1 MALAA
6 VEALAAEGRSDVL
19 VYGVDFT
26 DDARAAIKEGTMT
39 GSMSYSSVKYTH
51 AAIQMAI
58 AMINGTEYADTIYLP
73 LTLAN
78 VDNVN
83 DLDNWK

>member
-1 MALAA
+1 
-6 VEALAAEGRSDVL
+6 
-19 VYGVDFT
+19 
-26 DDARAAIKEGTMT
+26 
-39 GSMSYSSVKYTH
+39 
-51 AAIQMAI
+51 MAI